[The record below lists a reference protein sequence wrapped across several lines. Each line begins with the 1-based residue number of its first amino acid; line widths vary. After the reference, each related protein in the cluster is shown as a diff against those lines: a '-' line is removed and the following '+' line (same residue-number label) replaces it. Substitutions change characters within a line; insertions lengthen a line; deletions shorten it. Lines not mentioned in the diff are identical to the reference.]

1 MVAVA
6 VVSTSNQR
14 EREVM
19 DCAVCGDKLSD
30 DGTII
35 QSQSVGP
42 ICFCS
47 SCWDLIFHAVY
58 ESLRESGQ
66 IVDSEELP

>member
-1 MVAVA
+1 MMEC
-6 VVSTSNQR
+6 N
-14 EREVM
+14 
-19 DCAVCGDKLSD
+19 VCSDKIGD

-42 ICFCS
+42 ICFCCD
-47 SCWDLIFHAVY
+47 CWDLIFNAVY

-66 IVDSEELP
+66 IADNEEWQ

>member
-1 MVAVA
+1 
-6 VVSTSNQR
+6 
-14 EREVM
+14 M
-19 DCAVCGDKLSD
+19 DCAVCGDKLGD

>member
-1 MVAVA
+1 MEC
-6 VVSTSNQR
+6 N
-14 EREVM
+14 
-19 DCAVCGDKLSD
+19 VCSDKIGD

-42 ICFCS
+42 ICFCCD
-47 SCWDLIFHAVY
+47 CWDLIFNAVY

-66 IVDSEELP
+66 IADNEEWQ